1 MKKFF
6 SIFSAAALIAAFSTF
21 TFAQETK
28 TDAPKADKAQRQVQP
43 GRKFGR
49 MGKMGRMGRMG
60 RMGHMGHMGKMGRM
74 MMHKGGAFKG
84 LNLTDAQK
92 EQIKAIRE
100 ANRPDKALLDEIR
113 TIHQSRKAGTDLTAE
128 QKARINTI
136 RDQMRTRAQN
146 AHDQIQNVLTA
157 DQRAEVAKR
166 RAEMQTRREEMR
178 KMFEERR
185 LRRQAKPGDPVKPA
199 DVKKPAI

>member
-60 RMGHMGHMGKMGRM
+60 RMGHMGKMGRM

-100 ANRPDKALLDEIR
+100 ANKPDRALLDEIR